1 MDAQQVL
8 RSHLGRRRLARSG
21 PDQLSTITNAR
32 KANTHPVNAT
42 WKVVTSSS
50 VCASVRYR
58 DRTRAI
64 GVPFLPPLFTGLAAR
79 AWGIARSPGEAR
91 SKAQVLRAKSCPSPS
106 TIAEGDVAT
115 ATQNYSCRPLAN
127 ASTTRCAW
135 ALSTPVFRLDL
146 RHQVVLVLECDDL
159 RALNLPHFCSI
170 SPLKPAVGDWALAAS
185 NCALSDMPH
194 LLKYQFEKQFECTS
208 PKSP

>member
-1 MDAQQVL
+1 MDAQRVL

-91 SKAQVLRAKSCPSPS
+91 DRKPQVLRAKSCPSPS

-127 ASTTRCAW
+127 ASTSRCAW
-135 ALSTPVFRLDL
+135 ALSSQYFVWTCATKSSLSLSADDLLGAELAPFLLDL
-146 RHQVVLVLECDDL
+146 APHAGCRRLGLGSL
-159 RALNLPHFCSI
+159 RLCI
-170 SPLKPAVGDWALAAS
+170 VGHAAS
-185 NCALSDMPH
+185 P
-194 LLKYQFEKQFECTS
+194 
-208 PKSP
+208 